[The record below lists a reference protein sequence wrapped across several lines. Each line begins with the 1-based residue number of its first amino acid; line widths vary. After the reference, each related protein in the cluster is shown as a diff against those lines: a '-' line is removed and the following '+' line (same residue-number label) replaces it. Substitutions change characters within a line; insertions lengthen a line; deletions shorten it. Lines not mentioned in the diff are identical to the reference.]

1 MIYIFVLVSLKFRH
15 NNQVSILFVHGVLVN
30 TKAEIVILS

>member
-1 MIYIFVLVSLKFRH
+1 MIYIFVLVSLKCSH

-30 TKAEIVILS
+30 TNA